1 MQATITI
8 SGHTFSTG
16 DRVATPSGPGAIISI
31 DPFGDEELLI
41 QLDTRAFT
49 WFSYRVVQQLP
60 SAYADVVLIAAC
72 RAAYAAGVMTGG
84 GWPCEEEA
92 NPALAR
98 FVGWLRTDY
107 LSTIETRQACAEPR
121 RDIPQWLADLEAHH
135 API

>member
-1 MQATITI
+1 MQATMTI

-31 DPFGDEELLI
+31 DPFVDEELLI

-49 WFSYRVVQQLP
+49 WFSHRVVHLLP
-60 SAYADVVLIAAC
+60 TAYADPTLIQAA

-92 NPALAR
+92 DPELAR
-98 FVGWLRTDY
+98 FIGWLRTDY
-107 LSTIETRQACAEPR
+107 LSTIETRQSCAEPR
-121 RDIPQWLADLEAHH
+121 LDAPQWLRDLEAHH
-135 API
+135 A